1 MPLANGER
9 MPIQNVSLQPMSV
22 SGKAFDFSL
31 LRRVVRYVKPYK
43 TWLISSVGL
52 TIVMAFLSPV
62 RPLLIQYTLD
72 NYILNPNPDM
82 LLYMTLIMIG
92 ILMVEAFGQFY
103 SNFITNRLGQYVIK
117 DLRTDVFNHITKL
130 RVSYFDK
137 TPIGTLVTRVVSDIE
152 TIASIFTEGVVII
165 FGDLLQLTVV
175 LAVMF
180 YTDWRLTLISIS
192 TVPLLLVATNI
203 FKNGI
208 KSAFQDVRTQVAR
221 LNAFVQE
228 HITGMNIVQIFNR
241 EEEEMEKFKV
251 INREHRRA
259 HIQSVWHYSI
269 FLPIVEILSAVSLGL
284 LIWLGARGVINE
296 SFTVGNLVA
305 FTMYISM
312 LFRPIRTL
320 ADRFNTLQMGMV
332 SSERVFQVLDNHEYI
347 NDTGNLMPNSLQGAI
362 RFDHVW
368 MAYKDEDWVLKD
380 VSFEAKPGSTIAIV
394 GSTGSGKTT
403 IINLINRF
411 YDYQKGCIEIDG
423 KDIRTYNSHAIRGH
437 ISVVL
442 QDVFLFSDT
451 IANNIS
457 MNNPNISRAE
467 IEEAAERVGADV
479 FIKKLPGGYDFNVME
494 RGGMLSAGQRQLIAF
509 IRAYLFNPAILVLDE
524 ATSSVDTETEMLIQK
539 ATDTVT
545 ANRTSIV
552 IAHRL
557 ATIQKA
563 DTIIVMDHG
572 SILEF
577 GNHQELLKQ
586 NGHYKRLFELQFK
599 DQLVD

>member
-1 MPLANGER
+1 
-9 MPIQNVSLQPMSV
+9 MSV

-31 LRRVVRYVKPYK
+31 LKRVVSYVKPYK
-43 TWLISSVGL
+43 KWLWTSVGL
-52 TIVMAFLSPV
+52 TVIMAFLSPV
-62 RPLLIQYTLD
+62 RPLLIQYTVD
-72 NYILNPNPDM
+72 HYIMNPNPSM
-82 LLYMTLIMIG
+82 LLNMTLVMIG
-92 ILMVEAFGQFY
+92 ILVFEGLGQFY
-103 SNFITNRLGQYVIK
+103 SNFITNQLGQHVIK
-117 DLRTDVFNHITKL
+117 DLRLDVFNHITRL
-130 RVSYFDK
+130 RISYFDN
-137 TPIGTLVTRVVSDIE
+137 TPIGTLVTRVISDIE
-152 TIASIFTEGVVII
+152 TIASIFTEGVVIV
-165 FGDLLQLTVV
+165 FGDLLQLSVV

-208 KSAFQDVRTQVAR
+208 KTAFQEVRTQVAR

-241 EEEEMEKFKV
+241 EKEEMEAFRE
-251 INREHRRA
+251 INLEHRKA

-284 LIWLGARGVINE
+284 LIWLGARGVIAGTF
-296 SFTVGNLVA
+296 SVGNLVA

-332 SSERVFQVLDNHEYI
+332 SSERVFALLDTHEYI
-347 NDTGNLMPNSLQGAI
+347 VDTGNVSPSSINGKIS
-362 RFDHVW
+362 FKDVK
-368 MAYKDEDWVLKD
+368 MAYKADDWILKG
-380 VSFEAKPGSTIAIV
+380 VSFEAKPGDTIAIV

-411 YDYQKGCIEIDG
+411 YDYQQGAIEIDDI
-423 KDIRTYNSHAIRGH
+423 DIRNYSSQAIRSH

-457 MNNPNISRAE
+457 LNNPNISRAE
-467 IEEAAERVGADV
+467 IEEAARSVGADV
-479 FIKKLPGGYDFNVME
+479 FINKLPGGYDFNVME

-524 ATSSVDTETEMLIQK
+524 ATSSVDTETEQLIQL
-539 ATDTVT
+539 ATDKVT
-545 ANRTSIV
+545 HGRTSII

-563 DTIIVMDHG
+563 DTILVMEAG
-572 SILEF
+572 KIIEQ

-586 NGHYKRLFELQFK
+586 NGHYKMLYELQFNEELTAK
-599 DQLVD
+599 